1 MIFCAFRVMRPIGYE
16 ASVRSSA
23 QFIELPSTWT
33 ELRER
38 FRMTPVFFMS
48 HRALP
53 SLGLILWTEQY
64 K

>member
-1 MIFCAFRVMRPIGYE
+1 MRPIGYE